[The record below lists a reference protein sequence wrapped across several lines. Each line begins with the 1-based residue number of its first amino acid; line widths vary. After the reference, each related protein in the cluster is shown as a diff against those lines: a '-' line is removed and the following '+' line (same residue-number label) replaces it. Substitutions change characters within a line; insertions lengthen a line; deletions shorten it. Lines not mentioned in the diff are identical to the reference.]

1 MTTEPHS
8 VEFNGCAG
16 MTHPSGEGGGPQS
29 ITAYIH

>member
-8 VEFNGCAG
+8 VGFNGCAAT
-16 MTHPSGEGGGPQS
+16 MHPPGEGGGPQS